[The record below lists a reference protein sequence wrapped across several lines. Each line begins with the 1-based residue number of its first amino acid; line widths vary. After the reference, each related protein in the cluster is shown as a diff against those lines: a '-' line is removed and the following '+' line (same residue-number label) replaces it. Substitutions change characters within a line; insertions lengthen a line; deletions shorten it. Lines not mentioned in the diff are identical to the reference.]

1 MDSRHPDG
9 QNPSMLRLLGL
20 VVSIGLADSM
30 NPSTIAPA
38 LYLAS
43 GQHARRDVAEFTASV
58 FIVYLLGGL
67 IILLGPGQLLLALV
81 PHPGRHLSYVLEI
94 VAGVAMV
101 TAAVFLWGYRDR
113 LSRPKERKRFNTRGR
128 SSAVLGATIT
138 AVELPTA
145 FPYFAA
151 IAAIVGSGFDLL
163 RQVMFVVIFNICF
176 IAPLLAILLTLTVAG
191 PNAQRML
198 QTGRRKLEAHW
209 PAVLSVVA
217 LVAGVFVI
225 LLGATGLASL
235 RHDRFG
241 MAARRLR
248 HLLKP

>member
-1 MDSRHPDG
+1 MDTRKAGG
-9 QNPSMLRLLGL
+9 QNPNMLRLLGL

-38 LYLAS
+38 LYFAT
-43 GQHARRDVAEFTASV
+43 GRHARRQVAEFTFSV
-58 FIVYLLGGL
+58 FAVYFVGGL
-67 IILLGPGQLLLALV
+67 IILLGPGQLLLALI

-94 VAGVAMV
+94 IAGVAML
-101 TAAVFLWGYRDR
+101 TAAAFLWGYRDR
-113 LSRPKERKRFNTRGR
+113 LGRPRENKRFNSRGR
-128 SSAVLGATIT
+128 SSLVLGATIT

-151 IAAIVGSGFDLL
+151 IAAIVGSGFDVI
-163 RQVMFVVIFNICF
+163 RQVIFLLIFNICF
-176 IAPLLAILLTLTVAG
+176 IVPLLGILLTLELAG
-191 PNAQRML
+191 DNAQRVL
-198 QTGRRKLEAHW
+198 QSGRRKLESHW

-217 LVAGVFVI
+217 LVVGVFVI

-241 MAARRLR
+241 RAVSHFR
-248 HLLKP
+248 HFLKP